1 MTDQTVTDAA
11 RREQARL
18 AGLRGQIDDLDHQ
31 LVELLARRQKV
42 VAEVVA
48 FKKERQLSVYHPA
61 READM
66 IDRRRRHALKVG
78 LDPDYL
84 EEIFRNIMRYSRSTQ
99 TAEIS
104 RIGVKPG
111 AKILLVG
118 GGGAMGRL
126 FARWFKAS
134 GYEVRILE
142 VGDWE
147 RLAALCS
154 GLDMALVSVPIAET
168 VATIARLAP
177 HLPKECILADLT
189 SVKEPTVK
197 AMLDNFSGPVL
208 GFHPM
213 FGPDTPTMERQIMV
227 VTPGRER
234 PENRWPA
241 EQFAAWGGVVVRA
254 AAAEHDEIM
263 AVVQA
268 LRHFATFSFGRFL
281 YQRRID
287 LNRTL
292 EFSSPI
298 YRLELDMVGR
308 LFAQDPELYS
318 EIIFA
323 TPERRDLLRNYLE
336 SCKNNLEIL
345 AAEEAVTGGGRDSF
359 VAEFKEIAKWFGPF
373 SDQAIRESGYLIN
386 KLIERF

>member
-1 MTDQTVTDAA
+1 MSIVEHNHK
-11 RREQARL
+11 EQAQL
-18 AGLRGQIDDLDHQ
+18 ALLRGQIDDLDHQ
-31 LVELLARRQKV
+31 LVELLARRQKIV
-42 VAEVVA
+42 TEVVA
-48 FKKERQLSVYHPA
+48 FKKERQMSVYHPA

-66 IDRRRRHALKVG
+66 IDIRRCHGREVG

-84 EEIFRNIMRYSRSTQ
+84 EEIFRGIMRYSRSTQ

-104 RIGVKPG
+104 RIGVKSG

-118 GGGAMGRL
+118 GGGSMGRL
-126 FARWFKAS
+126 FARWFTAS
-134 GYEVRILE
+134 GYEVRVLE
-142 VGDWE
+142 VDDWDRVAE
-147 RLAALCS
+147 LCS
-154 GLDMALVSVPIAET
+154 GLDMALVSVPIAAT
-168 VATIARLAP
+168 VSIITRLAP
-177 HLPKECILADLT
+177 HLPKGCILADLT
-189 SVKEPTVK
+189 SIKEPSVK
-197 AMLDNFSGPVL
+197 AMLENFSGPVL

-234 PENRWPA
+234 PEDRWPA

-254 AAAEHDEIM
+254 TAAEHDEIM

-268 LRHFATFSFGRFL
+268 LRHFATFTFGRFL
-281 YQRRID
+281 YQRRIN

-323 TPERRDLLRNYLE
+323 TPGRLNLLRDYLE
-336 SCKNNLEIL
+336 SFKRNLEMLTDNGMNGESGREIF
-345 AAEEAVTGGGRDSF
+345 VT
-359 VAEFKEIAKWFGPF
+359 EFKQIAEWFGPF

>member
-1 MTDQTVTDAA
+1 MAETEPGK
-11 RREQARL
+11 REQAQL
-18 AGLRGQIDDLDHQ
+18 AQLRGRIDDLDYQ
-31 LVELLARRQKV
+31 LVELLAQRQKV

-66 IDRRRRHALKVG
+66 IDLRRRHGRTVG

-104 RIGVKPG
+104 RVGVKPG

-142 VGDWE
+142 VGDWDRVDE
-147 RLAALCS
+147 LCA

-168 VATIARLAP
+168 VNTVKRLAP
-177 HLPKECILADLT
+177 HLHEACILADLT

-197 AMLDNFSGPVL
+197 AMLANFSGPVL

-213 FGPDTPTMERQIMV
+213 FGPDTPSMERQIVV
-227 VTPGRER
+227 VTPGRESL
-234 PENRWPA
+234 ENRWPA

-254 AAAEHDEIM
+254 DAVEHDEIM

-268 LRHFATFSFGRFL
+268 LRHFATFTFGRFL

-323 TPERRDLLRNYLE
+323 TPERLEPLRSYLE
-336 SCKNNLEIL
+336 SFKNNLAML
-345 AAEEAVTGGGRDSF
+345 ADEGSGGEDGRESF
-359 VAEFKEIAKWFGPF
+359 VAEFKQIAEWFGPF

>member
-1 MTDQTVTDAA
+1 MSVEYKDQD
-11 RREQARL
+11 QSQL
-18 AGLRGQIDDLDHQ
+18 AHLRGQIDDLDHQ
-31 LVELLARRQKV
+31 LVELLARRQEV
-42 VAEVVA
+42 VEEVVA

-66 IDRRRRHALKVG
+66 IDIRRRHSREVG

-84 EEIFRNIMRYSRSTQ
+84 EEIFRSIMRYSRSTQ

-104 RIGVKPG
+104 RVGVKPG

-118 GGGAMGRL
+118 GGGGMGRL
-126 FARWFKAS
+126 FCRWFRAS

-142 VGDWE
+142 VDDWD
-147 RLAALCS
+147 RAAELCS
-154 GLDMALVSVPIAET
+154 GIDMAIISVPIA
-168 VATIARLAP
+168 VPVRTIIRLAP
-177 HLPKECILADLT
+177 YLSEDCILADLT
-189 SVKEPTVK
+189 SVKELSVK
-197 AMLDNFSGPVL
+197 AMLENFSGPVL

-213 FGPDTPTMERQIMV
+213 FGSDTPTMERQIMV

-234 PENRWPA
+234 PEDRWPA

-254 AAAEHDEIM
+254 EAGEHDEIM

-268 LRHFATFSFGRFL
+268 LRHFATFTFGRFL
-281 YQRRID
+281 YQRRIN

-323 TPERRDLLRNYLE
+323 TPKRLDLLRDYLE
-336 SCKNNLEIL
+336 SFKNNLEMIADNDL
-345 AAEEAVTGGGRDSF
+345 DSGPGRESF
-359 VAEFKEIAKWFGPF
+359 VTEFRQIAEWFGPF

>member
-1 MTDQTVTDAA
+1 MSTTEQNHQ
-11 RREQARL
+11 EQAKLNR
-18 AGLRGQIDDLDHQ
+18 LRGQIDDLDHQ
-31 LVELLARRQKV
+31 LIELLARRQTV

-66 IDRRRRHALKVG
+66 IDIRRHHGREVG

-84 EEIFRNIMRYSRSTQ
+84 EEIFRGIMRYSRSTQ

-126 FARWFKAS
+126 FNRWFTAS

-142 VGDWE
+142 VDDWDLVAE
-147 RLAALCS
+147 LCS
-154 GLDMALVSVPIAET
+154 DLDMAIVSVPIAAT
-168 VATIARLAP
+168 VSTITRLAP
-177 HLPKECILADLT
+177 HLSEDCILADMT
-189 SVKEPTVK
+189 SVKESSVK
-197 AMLDNFSGPVL
+197 AMLENFSGPVL

-213 FGPDTPTMERQIMV
+213 FGPDTPTMERQIVV
-227 VTPGRER
+227 VTPARER
-234 PENRWPA
+234 PEDRWPA

-254 AAAEHDEIM
+254 EAAEHDEIM
-263 AVVQA
+263 AIVQA
-268 LRHFATFSFGRFL
+268 LRHFATFTFGRFL
-281 YQRRID
+281 YQRRIN
-287 LNRTL
+287 LSRTL

-323 TPERRDLLRNYLE
+323 TPQRLDLLRDYLE
-336 SCKNNLEIL
+336 SFKNNLEML
-345 AAEEAVTGGGRDSF
+345 ADNDAESGCGSGRENFVT
-359 VAEFKEIAKWFGPF
+359 EFKQIAEWFGPF

>member
-1 MTDQTVTDAA
+1 MSTTEKNNQ
-11 RREQARL
+11 EQMQLNR
-18 AGLRGQIDDLDHQ
+18 LRGQIDDLDHQ
-31 LVELLARRQKV
+31 LIELLARRQTV

-66 IDRRRRHALKVG
+66 IDIRRHHGREVG

-84 EEIFRNIMRYSRSTQ
+84 EEIFRGIMRYSRSTQ

-104 RIGVKPG
+104 RVGVKPG

-118 GGGAMGRL
+118 GGGVMGRL
-126 FARWFKAS
+126 FSRWFTAS

-142 VGDWE
+142 VDDWDRVAE
-147 RLAALCS
+147 LCS
-154 GLDMALVSVPIAET
+154 DLDMAIVSVPIAAT
-168 VATIARLAP
+168 VSTITRLAP
-177 HLPKECILADLT
+177 HLPEDCILADMT
-189 SVKEPTVK
+189 SVKEPSVK
-197 AMLDNFSGPVL
+197 AMLENFSGPVL

-234 PENRWPA
+234 PEDRWPA

-254 AAAEHDEIM
+254 EAAEHDEIM
-263 AVVQA
+263 AIVQA
-268 LRHFATFSFGRFL
+268 LRHFATFTFGRFL
-281 YQRRID
+281 YQRRIN
-287 LNRTL
+287 LKRTL

-323 TPERRDLLRNYLE
+323 TPKRLDLLRDYLK
-336 SCKNNLEIL
+336 SFKNNLEML
-345 AAEEAVTGGGRDSF
+345 ADNDKDSDRGRESF
-359 VAEFKEIAKWFGPF
+359 VTEFKQIAEWFGPF

>member
-1 MTDQTVTDAA
+1 MPTSEKENQDQA
-11 RREQARL
+11 QL
-18 AGLRGQIDDLDHQ
+18 ATLRDQIDDLDHQ
-31 LVELLARRQKV
+31 LVDLLARRQKV

-48 FKKERQLSVYHPA
+48 FKKERQMSVYHPA

-66 IDRRRRHALKVG
+66 IDLRRHHGEKVG

-84 EEIFRNIMRYSRSTQ
+84 EEIFRGIMRYSRSTQ

-104 RIGVKPG
+104 RVGVKPG
-111 AKILLVG
+111 AKILIVG

-126 FARWFKAS
+126 FRRWFTAS
-134 GYEVRILE
+134 GYEVRVLE
-142 VGDWE
+142 VGDWDLVAE
-147 RLAALCS
+147 LCAD
-154 GLDMALVSVPIAET
+154 LDMALISVPIAET
-168 VATIARLAP
+168 VVTITRLAS
-177 HLPKECILADLT
+177 HLPKNCILADMT
-189 SVKEPTVK
+189 SVKGPTVK
-197 AMLDNFSGPVL
+197 AMLDSFTGPVL

-213 FGPDTPTMERQIMV
+213 FGPDTPTMERQIIV

-234 PENRWPA
+234 PEDRWPA

-254 AAAEHDEIM
+254 EAAEHDEIM

-268 LRHFATFSFGRFL
+268 LRHFATFTFGRFL

-323 TPERRDLLRNYLE
+323 TPERLDLLRDYLE
-336 SCKNNLEIL
+336 SFKNNLAML
-345 AAEEAVTGGGRDSF
+345 TDNGPHSAKGRESF
-359 VAEFKEIAKWFGPF
+359 VAEFKQIAEWFGPF

>member
-1 MTDQTVTDAA
+1 MSTI
-11 RREQARL
+11 EQNHKETAQL
-18 AGLRGQIDDLDHQ
+18 ADLRGQIDDLDHQ

-48 FKKERQLSVYHPA
+48 FKKERQLPVYHPA

-66 IDRRRRHALKVG
+66 IDLRRQHGCQLG
-78 LDPDYL
+78 LNPDYL
-84 EEIFRNIMRYSRSTQ
+84 EEIFRNIMHYSRSTQ

-104 RIGVKPG
+104 RVGVKPG

-126 FARWFKAS
+126 FKRWFTAS

-142 VGDWE
+142 IGDWDRVDE
-147 RLAALCS
+147 LCENI
-154 GLDMALVSVPIAET
+154 DMAIISVPIAET
-168 VATIARLAP
+168 VGIVTRLAP
-177 HLPKECILADLT
+177 HLPKSCILADLT
-189 SVKEPTVK
+189 SIKGPTVK
-197 AMLDNFSGPVL
+197 TMLENFSGPVL

-213 FGPDTPTMERQIMV
+213 FGPDTPTMERQIVV

-234 PENRWPA
+234 PEDRWPA

-254 AAAEHDEIM
+254 EAAEHDEIM

-268 LRHFATFSFGRFL
+268 LRHFATFTFGRFL
-281 YQRRID
+281 FQRRID

-323 TPERRDLLRNYLE
+323 TPERLSLLRDYLE
-336 SCKNNLEIL
+336 SFKNNLAMLTDNE
-345 AAEEAVTGGGRDSF
+345 TGDGDGRQAF
-359 VAEFKEIAKWFGPF
+359 VSEFKQIAKWFGPF

>member
-1 MTDQTVTDAA
+1 MSTTEHKNKEL
-11 RREQARL
+11 EQL
-18 AGLRGQIDDLDHQ
+18 AHLRGQIDDLDHQ
-31 LVELLARRQKV
+31 LVELLARRQKI

-48 FKKERQLSVYHPA
+48 FKKERQMSVYHPA

-66 IDRRRRHALKVG
+66 IDLRRHHGLKVG

-84 EEIFRNIMRYSRSTQ
+84 EEIFRGIMRYSRSTQ

-111 AKILLVG
+111 AKILVVG

-126 FARWFKAS
+126 FTRWFTAS
-134 GYEVRILE
+134 GYEVRTLE

-147 RLAALCS
+147 RVVEICS
-154 GLDMALVSVPIAET
+154 GLDMAIISVPIAET
-168 VATIARLAP
+168 VGTIARLAP
-177 HLPKECILADLT
+177 YLPKDCILADLT
-189 SVKEPTVK
+189 SVKGPTVK

-227 VTPGRER
+227 LTPGRER
-234 PENRWPA
+234 PEDRWPA

-254 AAAEHDEIM
+254 EAREHDEIM

-268 LRHFATFSFGRFL
+268 LRHFATFTFGRFL
-281 YQRRID
+281 YQRQIN

-323 TPERRDLLRNYLE
+323 TPERLNLLRDYLE
-336 SCKNNLEIL
+336 SFKRNLEML
-345 AAEEAVTGGGRDSF
+345 SDNDRGVESGRESF
-359 VAEFKEIAKWFGPF
+359 VAEFKLIAEWFGPF

>member
-1 MTDQTVTDAA
+1 MSTTEYENQ
-11 RREQARL
+11 EQAQL
-18 AGLRGQIDDLDHQ
+18 AFLRGQIDDLDHQ
-31 LVELLARRQKV
+31 LVELLARRQEIV
-42 VAEVVA
+42 EEVVA
-48 FKKERQLSVYHPA
+48 FKKERQMSVYHPA

-66 IDRRRRHALKVG
+66 IDIRRHHGRQVG

-84 EEIFRNIMRYSRSTQ
+84 EEIFRGIMRYSRSTQ

-104 RIGVKPG
+104 RVGVKPG
-111 AKILLVG
+111 AKVLLVG
-118 GGGAMGRL
+118 GGGVMGRL
-126 FARWFKAS
+126 FNRWFTAS

-142 VGDWE
+142 VDDWGRVVE
-147 RLAALCS
+147 LCS
-154 GLDMALVSVPIAET
+154 DLDMAIVSVPIAAT
-168 VATIARLAP
+168 VSTITRLAP
-177 HLPKECILADLT
+177 HLPEDCILADMT
-189 SVKEPTVK
+189 SVKEPSVK
-197 AMLDNFSGPVL
+197 AMLENFSGPVL

-213 FGPDTPTMERQIMV
+213 FGPDTPTMERQIVV

-234 PENRWPA
+234 PEDRWPA

-254 AAAEHDEIM
+254 EAAEHDEIM
-263 AVVQA
+263 AIVQA
-268 LRHFATFSFGRFL
+268 LRHFATFTFGRFL
-281 YQRRID
+281 YQRRIN
-287 LNRTL
+287 LKRTL

-323 TPERRDLLRNYLE
+323 TPKRLDLLRDYLE
-336 SCKNNLEIL
+336 SFKNNLKML
-345 AAEEAVTGGGRDSF
+345 ADNDKDSDRGRESF
-359 VAEFKEIAKWFGPF
+359 VTEFKQIAEWFGPF

>member
-1 MTDQTVTDAA
+1 MSTVEHNHKEEAQLT
-11 RREQARL
+11 L
-18 AGLRGQIDDLDHQ
+18 LRGQIDDLDHQ
-31 LVELLARRQKV
+31 LVELLARRQKIV
-42 VAEVVA
+42 TEVVT
-48 FKKERQLSVYHPA
+48 FKKERQMSVYHPA

-66 IDRRRRHALKVG
+66 IDIRRGHGREVG

-84 EEIFRNIMRYSRSTQ
+84 EEIFRGIMRYSRSTQ

-118 GGGAMGRL
+118 GGGSMGRL
-126 FARWFKAS
+126 FARWFTAS
-134 GYEVRILE
+134 GYEVRVLE
-142 VGDWE
+142 VGDWDRVAE
-147 RLAALCS
+147 LCS
-154 GLDMALVSVPIAET
+154 GLDMALVSVPIDTT
-168 VATIARLAP
+168 VNIITRLVP
-177 HLPKECILADLT
+177 HLPKDCILADLT
-189 SVKEPTVK
+189 SIKEPSVN

-227 VTPGRER
+227 VTPGREG
-234 PENRWPA
+234 PEDRWPA

-254 AAAEHDEIM
+254 SAAEHDEIM

-268 LRHFATFSFGRFL
+268 LRHFATFTFGRFL
-281 YQRRID
+281 YQRRIN

-323 TPERRDLLRNYLE
+323 TPERLSLLKDYLE
-336 SCKNNLEIL
+336 SFQHNLEMITDNGMKG
-345 AAEEAVTGGGRDSF
+345 ESGRENF
-359 VAEFKEIAKWFGPF
+359 VAEFKQIAEWFGPF

>member
-1 MTDQTVTDAA
+1 MSITEKNSQ
-11 RREQARL
+11 EQVQLNR
-18 AGLRGQIDDLDHQ
+18 LRGQIDDLDHQ
-31 LVELLARRQKV
+31 LVELLARRQEIV
-42 VAEVVA
+42 DEVVA

-66 IDRRRRHALKVG
+66 IDIRRRHGRDVG

-84 EEIFRNIMRYSRSTQ
+84 EEIFRGIMRYSRSTQ

-104 RIGVKPG
+104 RVGVKSG

-126 FARWFKAS
+126 FNRWFTDS

-142 VGDWE
+142 VDDWD
-147 RLAALCS
+147 RAAELCLD
-154 GLDMALVSVPIAET
+154 LDMAIVSVPIAAT
-168 VATIARLAP
+168 VSTITRLAP
-177 HLPKECILADLT
+177 HLPENCILADLT
-189 SVKEPTVK
+189 SVKDLSVK

-213 FGPDTPTMERQIMV
+213 FGPDTPTIERQIMV

-234 PENRWPA
+234 PEDRWPA

-254 AAAEHDEIM
+254 EAAEHDEIM

-268 LRHFATFSFGRFL
+268 LRHFATFTFGRFL
-281 YQRRID
+281 HQRRIN

-323 TPERRDLLRNYLE
+323 TPERLDLLRDYLE
-336 SCKNNLEIL
+336 SFKNNLEML
-345 AAEEAVTGGGRDSF
+345 ADNAGECGRGREKFVT
-359 VAEFKEIAKWFGPF
+359 EFKQIAEWFGPF
-373 SDQAIRESGYLIN
+373 SDQAIRESGYLIK

>member
-1 MTDQTVTDAA
+1 MSTMEPNHK
-11 RREQARL
+11 EQAQL
-18 AGLRGQIDDLDHQ
+18 ALLRGQIDDLDHQ
-31 LVELLARRQKV
+31 LVELLARRQKI

-48 FKKERQLSVYHPA
+48 FKKERQMSVYHPA

-66 IDRRRRHALKVG
+66 IDLRRHHGLKVG

-84 EEIFRNIMRYSRSTQ
+84 EEIFRGIMRYSRSTQ

-104 RIGVKPG
+104 RTGVKPG

-126 FARWFKAS
+126 FTRWFTAS
-134 GYEVRILE
+134 GYAVRVLE
-142 VGDWE
+142 VSDWDRVVE
-147 RLAALCS
+147 LCS
-154 GLDMALVSVPIAET
+154 GLDMALISVPIAET
-168 VATIARLAP
+168 VSTVVRLAP
-177 HLPKECILADLT
+177 HLPKDCILADLT
-189 SVKEPTVK
+189 SVKGPTVK

-227 VTPGRER
+227 ITPGRER
-234 PENRWPA
+234 PEDRWPA

-254 AAAEHDEIM
+254 EAAEHDEIM
-263 AVVQA
+263 AIVQA
-268 LRHFATFSFGRFL
+268 LRHFATFTFGRFL
-281 YQRRID
+281 YQRKIN

-323 TPERRDLLRNYLE
+323 TPERLNLLRDYLE
-336 SCKNNLEIL
+336 SFKRNLEML
-345 AAEEAVTGGGRDSF
+345 SDSDTGGESGRESF
-359 VAEFKEIAKWFGPF
+359 VAEFKQIAEWFGPF

>member
-1 MTDQTVTDAA
+1 MSTTEYKNQ
-11 RREQARL
+11 EL
-18 AGLRGQIDDLDHQ
+18 AQLAILRGQIDDLDHQ
-31 LVELLARRQKV
+31 LVELLACRQKI

-48 FKKERQLSVYHPA
+48 FKKERQMSVYHPA

-66 IDRRRRHALKVG
+66 IDLRRHHGREVG

-84 EEIFRNIMRYSRSTQ
+84 EEIFRGIMRYSRSTQ

-126 FARWFKAS
+126 FTRWFTAS
-134 GYEVRILE
+134 GYEVRVLE
-142 VGDWE
+142 IDDWDRVAE
-147 RLAALCS
+147 LSL
-154 GLDMALVSVPIAET
+154 GLDMALISVPIAET
-168 VATIARLAP
+168 VSTVVRLSP
-177 HLPKECILADLT
+177 YLPKDCILADLT
-189 SVKEPTVK
+189 SVKGPTVK
-197 AMLDNFSGPVL
+197 AMLDNFSGSVL

-227 VTPGRER
+227 ITPGRER
-234 PENRWPA
+234 PEDRWPA

-254 AAAEHDEIM
+254 EAQEHDEIM

-268 LRHFATFSFGRFL
+268 LRHFATFTFGRFL
-281 YQRRID
+281 YQRRIN

-298 YRLELDMVGR
+298 YRLEIDMVGR

-323 TPERRDLLRNYLE
+323 TPERLNLLRDYLE
-336 SCKNNLEIL
+336 SFKRNLEML
-345 AAEEAVTGGGRDSF
+345 SDKAVEDGRGRESF
-359 VAEFKEIAKWFGPF
+359 VAEFKQIAEWFGPF

>member
-1 MTDQTVTDAA
+1 MSIVEHNHK
-11 RREQARL
+11 EQAQL
-18 AGLRGQIDDLDHQ
+18 ALLRGQIDDLDHQ
-31 LVELLARRQKV
+31 LVELLARRQKIV
-42 VAEVVA
+42 TEVVA
-48 FKKERQLSVYHPA
+48 FKKERQMSVYHPA

-66 IDRRRRHALKVG
+66 IDIRRGHGREVG

-84 EEIFRNIMRYSRSTQ
+84 EEIFRGIMRYSRSTQ

-104 RIGVKPG
+104 RIGVKSG

-118 GGGAMGRL
+118 GGGSMGRL
-126 FARWFKAS
+126 FARWFTAS
-134 GYEVRILE
+134 GYEVRVLE
-142 VGDWE
+142 VGDWDRVAE
-147 RLAALCS
+147 LCS
-154 GLDMALVSVPIAET
+154 GLDMALVSVPIAAT
-168 VATIARLAP
+168 VSIIIRLAP
-177 HLPKECILADLT
+177 HLPKGCILADLT
-189 SVKEPTVK
+189 SIKEPSVK
-197 AMLDNFSGPVL
+197 AMLENFSGPVL

-234 PENRWPA
+234 PEDRWPA

-254 AAAEHDEIM
+254 TAVEHDEIM

-268 LRHFATFSFGRFL
+268 LRHFATFTFGRFL
-281 YQRRID
+281 YQRRIN

-323 TPERRDLLRNYLE
+323 TPGRLNLLRDYLE
-336 SCKNNLEIL
+336 SSKRNLEML
-345 AAEEAVTGGGRDSF
+345 TDNGMNGVSGREIF
-359 VAEFKEIAKWFGPF
+359 VAEFKQIAEWFGPF

>member
-1 MTDQTVTDAA
+1 MSTSEQNHQ
-11 RREQARL
+11 EQAQLNR
-18 AGLRGQIDDLDHQ
+18 LRGQIDDLDHQ
-31 LVELLARRQKV
+31 LIELLARRQTV

-66 IDRRRRHALKVG
+66 IDIRRHHGREVG

-84 EEIFRNIMRYSRSTQ
+84 EEIFRGIMRYSRSTQ

-104 RIGVKPG
+104 RVGVKPG

-126 FARWFKAS
+126 FSRWFTAS

-142 VGDWE
+142 VDDWARVAE
-147 RLAALCS
+147 LCS
-154 GLDMALVSVPIAET
+154 DLDMAIVSVPIAAT
-168 VATIARLAP
+168 VSTITKLAP
-177 HLPKECILADLT
+177 HLPKDCILADMT
-189 SVKEPTVK
+189 SVKEPSVK
-197 AMLDNFSGPVL
+197 AMLENFSGPVL

-213 FGPDTPTMERQIMV
+213 FGPDTSTMERQIVV
-227 VTPGRER
+227 VTPARER
-234 PENRWPA
+234 PEDRWPA

-268 LRHFATFSFGRFL
+268 LRHFATFTFGRFL
-281 YQRRID
+281 YQRRIN

-323 TPERRDLLRNYLE
+323 TPKRLDLLRDYLE
-336 SCKNNLEIL
+336 SFKNNLEML
-345 AAEEAVTGGGRDSF
+345 GDNDTDSGRGREKFVT
-359 VAEFKEIAKWFGPF
+359 EFKQIAEWFGPF